1 MRLVWSR
8 VRYLWVLHIFNG
20 LAVWSVVGNSLPLV
34 AIMKYETLHKPVYIL
49 MANLAASDIVTGVG
63 VLITTSTTFV
73 HAKAGVPVA
82 TATVR
87 LLFTCFFLSALSN
100 AYSLLAL
107 TGERYCF
114 LVHGMTYENKVTT
127 DRCKVVI
134 IVIWLWSGILALLPV
149 IGWSCAYPSQG
160 GCLQLGG
167 GSQPSYLVLILVL
180 VYLPMAAI
188 VVFNLRVSDIRQ
200 QEAAVHAHPST
211 SRKSAVTILI
221 LTVSFLVGWLPYCTV
236 MANEL
241 GCREDC
247 GNLDPAAIA
256 FVVLNSAV
264 NPVIY
269 GFRLEE
275 IRRSVKRL
283 FVGRAL
289 ETVHI

>member
-1 MRLVWSR
+1 
-8 VRYLWVLHIFNG
+8 
-20 LAVWSVVGNSLPLV
+20 
-34 AIMKYETLHKPVYIL
+34 MKYETLHKPVYIL

-82 TATVR
+82 TALVR

-107 TGERYCF
+107 TAERYWF
-114 LVHGMTYENKVTT
+114 LVHGLTYETKITH
-127 DRCKVVI
+127 DRCKVAI
-134 IVIWLWSGILALLPV
+134 IAVWMWSGTLALLPV
-149 IGWSCAYPSQG
+149 IGWSCVYPSQG

-167 GSQPSYLVLILVL
+167 GSQPSYLVLMLIL
-180 VYLPMAAI
+180 VYLPMVAI
-188 VVFNLRVSDIRQ
+188 VVFNLRVFRCLWRQVSDIRQ
-200 QEAAVHAHPST
+200 QEAAVHAQPST

-247 GNLDPAAIA
+247 GNLDPAVIA

-275 IRRSVKRL
+275 IRRGVKRL

-289 ETVHI
+289 ETNAVSSTIQEHATRSQTTTANKMREW